1 VAQLFQVA
9 VLKLEFDCMLP
20 MGTLIQV
27 MPSVMIS
34 VVMEMISVELV
45 QSVRYIDETWPWI
58 LMQMVIVLF

>member
-1 VAQLFQVA
+1 
-9 VLKLEFDCMLP
+9 MLP

-58 LMQMVIVLF
+58 LVQMVIVLF